1 MTMRKFIYVLAALIL
16 SVAASAQSSD
26 YQRRY
31 IVLRDRVG
39 YSGVGMETLIN
50 NWSKAEPENSDMHL
64 ASFYFHLSKSTG
76 SEVVVR
82 SEAKYLGTEPVLSL
96 KDTTGTDV
104 HYYEVLTYEDEMF
117 AEALK
122 SLDKAISL
130 SPERI
135 DLRFLKI
142 NSYISYERESPDMA
156 MSNIMGLVYDVMSN
170 DAKWVYRAYMGED
183 VQPVDRELFAE
194 MMKEYCYSLYSLGTP
209 SSYEGFYTLSQRM
222 NKYFPKDPDFIAN
235 MASYYLVVTKD
246 YKTALKYYDKAL
258 KIRPDDRSTINNAVI
273 ASRRMNNA
281 KLEQKYLKML
291 KK

>member
-1 MTMRKFIYVLAALIL
+1 
-16 SVAASAQSSD
+16 
-26 YQRRY
+26 
-31 IVLRDRVG
+31 
-39 YSGVGMETLIN
+39 
-50 NWSKAEPENSDMHL
+50 
-64 ASFYFHLSKSTG
+64 
-76 SEVVVR
+76 
-82 SEAKYLGTEPVLSL
+82 
-96 KDTTGTDV
+96 
-104 HYYEVLTYEDEMF
+104 
-117 AEALK
+117 
-122 SLDKAISL
+122 
-130 SPERI
+130 
-135 DLRFLKI
+135 
-142 NSYISYERESPDMA
+142 

-183 VQPVDRELFAE
+183 VQTVDRELFAE